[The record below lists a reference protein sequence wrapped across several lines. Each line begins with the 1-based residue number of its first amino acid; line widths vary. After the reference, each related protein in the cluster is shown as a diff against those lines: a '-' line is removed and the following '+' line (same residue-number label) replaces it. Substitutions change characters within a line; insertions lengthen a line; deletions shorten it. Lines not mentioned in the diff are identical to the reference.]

1 MPRDNRPI
9 GIFDSGIGGLT
20 VVREVER
27 RLPHERILYLGDTA
41 RVPYGTKTPQ
51 TVTRYADQ
59 IVRWLLDQEIKL
71 LVVACNTASAL
82 ALPALRER
90 YSEEEGIGGLGQIQG
105 KRAHVPSLAR
115 PRIPVV
121 GVIEPGAQAALS
133 VSREGRIGVIGT
145 EGTIADGAYERAIA
159 GRHPGA
165 SLVTAPCPLFVA
177 LAEEGWVDDDVASRV
192 AEIYLTPIRDARVDT
207 LILGCTH
214 YPLLRGVIGRVMGPD
229 VALVDS
235 GPGTADEVA
244 RVLTDQGMAADP
256 DGPGGT
262 RFQATDNPAR
272 FRRVGSRFLDREIGE
287 VEVVDL

>member
-20 VVREVER
+20 VVREMER

-105 KRAHVPSLAR
+105 KRAHVSSPSR

-121 GVIEPGAQAALS
+121 GVIEPGAAAALA
-133 VSREGRIGVIGT
+133 VSRGGRIGVIGT

-159 GRHPGA
+159 AHRPGA
-165 SLVTAPCPLFVA
+165 QIISAACPLFVA
-177 LAEEGWVDDDVASRV
+177 LAEEGWVDDDVAQRV
-192 AEIYLTPIRDARVDT
+192 AEIYLAPVRDSAIDT

-214 YPLLRGVIGRVMGPD
+214 YPLLRGVIGQVMGPD

-244 RVLTDQGMAADP
+244 RVLDAQGLAAP
-256 DGPGGT
+256 ADGDGGT
-262 RFQATDNPAR
+262 RFRATDNPVR
-272 FRRVGSRFLDREIGE
+272 FRRVGSRFLCREIGA